1 MAGMFRPE
9 EIEEF
14 RFVGYDF
21 DESTGLA
28 NFTYAFDDV
37 VTFVETFRFPVPAAW
52 AEASEE
58 RKSALDRAL
67 FVLFLVTSVS
77 YYKAAI
83 PERAVI
89 DGPITAKELNF
100 LKLLYEKGLGEFAY
114 VNQVDV
120 RDRPMFDVQIID
132 ERELQEIGLRQRSL
146 VPVGGGKDSCV
157 SIELL
162 RDSGEEVTLTSV
174 NKARAIMDVIKA
186 AELPSLHIERV
197 ISSEL
202 LRINNEGA
210 LNGHIPVTAVVS
222 MAMIVT
228 AILNDYDAVVMS
240 NERSASVGN
249 VEWHGQLVN
258 HQWSKSLEAEMAL
271 AEVIRTSVAPD
282 LNYFSLLRPLSEVG
296 ITKRFAK
303 LERYFD
309 VFTSCNRAFRID
321 ETKRVH
327 RWCTDCPK
335 CRFVYLALAPFM
347 NNTRLAGIFEK
358 DMLRETDQIEG
369 FDALIGWNAHKPFEC
384 VGEVEESVAAFLLLT
399 KDVAWRD
406 YEIVRRFETEILP
419 QLSLPPDVV
428 KRVLEPSTIHAIPE
442 RFKGVHD
449 AAQ

>member
-1 MAGMFRPE
+1 MFRPE
-9 EIEEF
+9 DIKTF

-21 DESTGLA
+21 DHTSGEA

-37 VTFVETFRFPVPAAW
+37 VTFVEKFTFPVPENW
-52 AEASEE
+52 GEASDE
-58 RKSALDRAL
+58 RRQVLDRAL

-83 PERAVI
+83 PERAVFET
-89 DGPITAKELNF
+89 GPISAHELEY
-100 LKLLYEKGLGEFAY
+100 LESLYEKGLGEFAY
-114 VNQVDV
+114 VNKVDV
-120 RDRPMFDVQIID
+120 RNRPAFEAQIVL
-132 ERELQEIGLRQRSL
+132 ERETPEVELQQRSL

-157 SIELL
+157 SVELL
-162 RDSGEEVTLTSV
+162 RNSGEQVTLASV

-186 AELPSLHIERV
+186 AELPSLHIERK
-197 ISSEL
+197 ISPEL

-222 MAMIVT
+222 MAMVVM
-228 AILNDYDAVVMS
+228 AVLNDYDAVVMS

-249 VEWHGQLVN
+249 VEWMGELVN
-258 HQWSKSLEAEMAL
+258 HQWSKSLEAEIAL
-271 AEVIRTSVAPD
+271 ANVIKESIAPN
-282 LNYFSLLRPLSEVG
+282 LQYFSLLRPLSEVG
-296 ITKRFAK
+296 ITQRFAK

-347 NNTRLAGIFEK
+347 NTTRLAGIFEK
-358 DMLRETDQIEG
+358 DMLREKDQIDG

-399 KDVAWRD
+399 KDISWRD
-406 YEIVRRFETEILP
+406 HELVRRFEDEVLP
-419 QLSLPPDVV
+419 QITLPPNVIE
-428 KRVLEPSTIHAIPE
+428 RVLAPSKTHAIPQ
-442 RFKGVHD
+442 RFQGVFD
-449 AAQ
+449 ATD